1 MDSENLCDK
10 MIEITIG
17 DKQYALIPLCTFHD
31 IPDELYNSRYAVVE
45 KQFGLR
51 DTFNTVNLFEVVDP
65 KKLLL
70 TKIKYGV

>member
-17 DKQYALIPLCTFHD
+17 DKQYALLPLCTFHD
-31 IPDELYNSRYAVVE
+31 IPNEEYNSRYTVVE
-45 KQFGLR
+45 KQFGLK
-51 DTFNTVNLFEVVDP
+51 DAFGTFNLFEVVDP